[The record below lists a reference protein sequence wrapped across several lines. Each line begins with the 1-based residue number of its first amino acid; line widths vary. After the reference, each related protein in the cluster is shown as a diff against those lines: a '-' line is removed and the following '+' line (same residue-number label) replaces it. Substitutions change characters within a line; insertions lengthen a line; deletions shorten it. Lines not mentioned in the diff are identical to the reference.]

1 MTWFAKRFLKRWNAV
16 AALPMAAGLS
26 CALGQTHKVA
36 KPEAVVRALG
46 VYEWTGDL
54 KKPTASRLIPIS
66 LAIEGRMEDAGIY
79 LARPIP
85 FALTPGNEYE
95 LQKAGVAAGIV
106 ELSYARHLQTADMA
120 YDDGWFGYGM
130 FKPEAPPKKE
140 PALRA
145 SRTTGVIT
153 SSGGSGKPRLSDKT
167 GSDAGSGDS
176 SKKDSGATSAGDPDR
191 PTMKRKTGSD
201 TSDNKTP
208 DTGTAQTTPA
218 DDPDRPTMKRKS
230 DPDTSSTKTADSGA
244 AGTPADD
251 PDRPTMKRKAG
262 SDSADDKTDKTAD
275 SGTAQTT
282 PADDPDRPTMK
293 RKPDPDTGSTKTADS
308 DAGAGAPADDPDRPT
323 LKRRTAAERK
333 SDQKEKDLSS
343 VSGVGSL
350 NNDPDRPNLHRGK
363 PAAAMSE
370 EDLPKLSGL
379 PKDLHQMA
387 AISDAANR
395 PVHDFSRPWEDEKE
409 HVAILAKM
417 EEMARLQLAKY
428 GADSTR
434 NAAPATPP
442 SVKTAPT
449 TARSRTTAA
458 ARSKRAAAAKAPQTP
473 LLEEDLRGY
482 TLSYGG
488 APTYAFTAET
498 GGTGADLRYV
508 TIVAQDDSMNGLR
521 PAIQS
526 VTDAAHLDRTP
537 RMRLVDVADADASN
551 RASLVFELRG
561 QNSRQFALYRVIG
574 SKADQMFATGSAQ

>member
-1 MTWFAKRFLKRWNAV
+1 MTAFAKRLVKRWTTIAALV
-16 AALPMAAGLS
+16 ALPMAAGLS
-26 CALGQTHKVA
+26 CAAGQTHKVA

-54 KKPTASRLIPIS
+54 KKPAASRLIPIS
-66 LAIEGRMEDAGIY
+66 LAIDGGMEDAGIY

-85 FALTPGNEYE
+85 FALTPGNIYE
-95 LQKAGVAAGIV
+95 LQKAGVASGTV
-106 ELSYARHLQTADMA
+106 DLSYARHLKTADMA

-140 PALRA
+140 PVLRA

-153 SSGGSGKPRLSDKT
+153 SSGGSGKPHLADKT

-176 SKKDSGATSAGDPDR
+176 SKQDPGTTSAGDPDRPTMKRRSDPDTNSTKTADSSAGAGTPADDPDR

-201 TSDNKTP
+201 STDDKT
-208 DTGTAQTTPA
+208 DKTADSGTAPTTPA

-230 DPDTSSTKTADSGA
+230 DADTSSTKTADS
-244 AGTPADD
+244 
-251 PDRPTMKRKAG
+251 
-262 SDSADDKTDKTAD
+262 SAD
-275 SGTAQTT
+275 S
-282 PADDPDRPTMK
+282 PAE
-293 RKPDPDTGSTKTADS
+293 
-308 DAGAGAPADDPDRPT
+308 DPDRPT

-395 PVHDFSRPWEDEKE
+395 PVHDFARPWGDEKE
-409 HVAILAKM
+409 HAAILAKM
-417 EEMARLQLAKY
+417 EELARQQLANYRAASAK
-428 GADSTR
+428 
-434 NAAPATPP
+434 NAAAATPP
-442 SVKTAPT
+442 GVKTKAAT
-449 TARSRTTAA
+449 TATRSRAAAA
-458 ARSKRAAAAKAPQTP
+458 ARAKRAAAAKVPQAP
-473 LLEEDLRGY
+473 LLDEDLRGY
-482 TLSYGG
+482 ILSYGG

-498 GGTGADLRYV
+498 AGTGADLRYV
-508 TIVAQDDSMNGLR
+508 TIVAQEDSMNGLR

-526 VTDAAHLDRTP
+526 VTDAAHLDQTP

-551 RASLVFELRG
+551 RASLIFELRG

-574 SKADQMFATGSAQ
+574 SKADQLFATGSTQ